1 MRLKLGAPVYGV
13 EGEIG
18 VLADLVVDPRS
29 RRVTHLVVEPRHHPA
44 LARLVPIQRAIHE
57 DAGDGRVRLLC
68 SAHELRR
75 LPEVHELAY
84 GRLYD
89 VPVEDPDWE
98 VGIAEVIAPPAD
110 GIPGLGPEPAVA
122 PPPGLIYDRIPKG
135 EVELRRGSPV
145 IAADGR
151 RVGRVA
157 ELVADEGDRIT
168 ALVLRR
174 SWVWR
179 PRRLTIPAGS
189 VARVETDAVRLRVAK
204 RELNAQ
210 AR

>member
-44 LARLVPIQRAIHE
+44 LARLVPIDRAMHE
-57 DAGDGRVRLLC
+57 DAGNGRVNLLC
-68 SAHELRR
+68 SVHELRK

-89 VPVEDPDWE
+89 FPVEDPDWE
-98 VGIAEVIAPPAD
+98 VGIAEVITLPAD
-110 GIPGLGPEPAVA
+110 GIPGLAPEPAVA
-122 PPPGLIYDRIPKG
+122 PPPALTYDRIPKG

-145 IAADGR
+145 VAVDGR

-174 SWVWR
+174 SWFQR
-179 PRRLTIPAGS
+179 PRRVTIPAS
-189 VARVETDAVRLRVAK
+189 AVARVETDAVTLRVAK
-204 RELNAQ
+204 RELDAQ
-210 AR
+210 GH